1 MRKFSAGPLQRF
13 TEVRLSIDPPA
24 ASAALSRSKLR
35 QETSSDKMLS
45 IMDLFTPQR
54 PEWTIEEMMAQ
65 LGMSHSTVYRY
76 VRSLLSVGLVFSARP
91 GRYLLGPGII
101 HYDRQFRLADPLI
114 HSAQP
119 LLRSLAAELD
129 APGVLF
135 IARVYRSHVMSMV
148 EQSIGLA
155 EFACSYDRGQLMPMY
170 RGAPSLII
178 LAHTPIRNLKR
189 AFLAAHETSTDPLE
203 EWRQFRRQ
211 LRMTRTRGYAVDIG
225 DIDAHAM
232 YLSVPLLRR
241 DGGVAGS
248 LNLGAPKQRA
258 TSSIDA
264 LVARLRGV
272 SQQIGEQLIEEA
284 QQ

>member
-1 MRKFSAGPLQRF
+1 M
-13 TEVRLSIDPPA
+13 SIDPPA
-24 ASAALSRSKLR
+24 TSAALPQRKPR
-35 QETSSDKMLS
+35 PETSSDKMLS

-65 LGMSHSTVYRY
+65 LELSHSTVYRY
-76 VRSLLSVGLVFSARP
+76 LRSLVSVGLVFSARP

-101 HYDRQFRLADPLI
+101 HYERQFRLADPLI

-119 LLRSLAAELD
+119 LLRSLAAELE

-135 IARVYRSHVMSMV
+135 VARVYRSHVMSMV
-148 EQSIGLA
+148 DQSIGLA

-170 RGAPSLII
+170 QGAPSLAI
-178 LAHTPIRNLKR
+178 LSYMPIRNLKR
-189 AFLAAHETSTDPLE
+189 PFLAAHRSNGDPLE
-203 EWRQFRRQ
+203 AWRQFRRQ
-211 LRMTRTRGYAVDIG
+211 LRVTRTRGYALDIG

-248 LNLGAPKQRA
+248 LTLGTPKERA
-258 TSSIDA
+258 TSLLDT
-264 LVARLRGV
+264 LVAKLRGA
-272 SQQIGEQLIEEA
+272 SQQIGEHLLEEA
-284 QQ
+284 RQ